1 MAEAIAS
8 SNDFVEVA
16 RQHMSPVL
24 GRYFERAFVRGDG
37 HYLYGPDGERYLDFA
52 CGIATTILGHRHP
65 AVTAAIR
72 DQADSLVHL
81 CNAVGY
87 VEPTARFAA
96 ALADTLPDPLDTVFF
111 SNSGAE
117 VVEGALK
124 LARRVSGRPGI
135 IAFKGGFHGRTM
147 GAVALTSTS
156 LNYRAG
162 YEPML
167 PGVYI
172 APYPDSYREGGE
184 EAASWKALQ
193 ALDSL
198 FASEIPARSV
208 AAVIVEPVQGEGG
221 YRPAPAAFLK
231 GLRQVCDENGIL
243 LVADEVQCGYGR
255 TGAMWAFEWAGI
267 VPDVVCIAKG
277 IANGLPLAALVTSRD
292 LQVRWGV
299 AAHGTTFGGNPVS
312 CAAALAVLTTIREQ
326 DLIANAAAR
335 GAELKSGLDRLAAS
349 DPTVGDVRGPG
360 LMIGVEFVVTRESQ
374 KPDGGRCERVMQKCA
389 DLGLLILNCGVEHQV
404 IRWIPP
410 LDVTSGEIQTTLG
423 IFEQALAE
431 A

>member
-37 HYLYGPDGERYLDFA
+37 HYLYGPDGESYLDFA

-135 IAFKGGFHGRTM
+135 VAFKGGFHGRTM

-292 LQVRWGV
+292 LQLRWGV

-312 CAAALAVLTTIREQ
+312 CAAALAVLTAIREQ

-349 DPTVGDVRGPG
+349 DPTIGDVRGPG

-410 LDVTSGEIQTTLG
+410 LDVTSGEIQTALG